1 MLKRALIGGALAAGL
16 GAVAARRLGLREDL
30 DWESVEKPGRLID
43 IDGYRLH
50 YVDAGAGPAILLVH
64 GFGGNT
70 YQFRHQIPPLSAAH
84 RVVAVDLKGFGYS
97 ERSVATGLSMTD
109 QAAMLAA
116 LLDRL
121 GIDHATVVGHSMGG
135 GVVQRFACAY
145 PQRVDALVLASSIN
159 LAHHIPRFRAPRALL
174 RPVLPVLAGFAASRL
189 LNTSVY
195 DSASI
200 TPEVREEYLRP
211 ARIKGSM
218 DGLLKMMRD
227 RAHDRPVDISQIRVP
242 VMLLWGAHDRVVPL
256 KVAHEIRDQIPHARL
271 VVIERAGHLLFDE
284 QPEEVTR
291 ALLDFISEAVPVHMR
306 AL

>member
-1 MLKRALIGGALAAGL
+1 MLKRALIGGAIAAGL
-16 GAVAARRLGLREDL
+16 GAVAAGRLGLREDL

-70 YQFRHQIPPLSAAH
+70 YQFRYQIAPLSAAH

-97 ERSVATGLSMTD
+97 ERSATTALSMTD

-135 GVVQRFACAY
+135 GVVQRFACAHA
-145 PQRVDALVLASSIN
+145 QRVDALVLASSIN

-189 LNTSVY
+189 LTTSVY

-227 RAHDRPVDISQIRVP
+227 RAHDRPVDVSRIRVP

-256 KVAHEIRDQIPHARL
+256 KVAHEIRARIPHARL

-291 ALLDFISEAVPVHMR
+291 TLLDFVSEAVPVHMR
-306 AL
+306 AP